1 MPRAIP
7 SRPVVAGG
15 WAILFLGLLAAG
27 ARCSAAGADRSP
39 PTVAIGT
46 SESPERALMPPHDA
60 AGRRNG
66 ASAQGSGGWWL
77 GTVGIAL
84 ALALFGGISLA
95 TRRYLPQHA
104 SGPLRVVGRTSLS
117 PKHTVY
123 LLKAGDRVLIVGAGP
138 QGAPS
143 LLGELTDPA
152 EVERYSPAKSAPQPS
167 APSEPAAGTRAV
179 RFERLVGGDE

>member
-7 SRPVVAGG
+7 SRPTVAGG
-15 WAILFLGLLAAG
+15 WAVLILGLAAAG
-27 ARCSAAGADRSP
+27 VTGPAAWADRP
-39 PTVAIGT
+39 PPKVAIGA
-46 SESPERALMPPHDA
+46 SQEPDRMLMPSHDA
-60 AGRRNG
+60 GGRR
-66 ASAQGSGGWWL
+66 SAGGGQGSGGWWL
-77 GTVGIAL
+77 GTVGVAL
-84 ALALFGGISLA
+84 ALAVFGGISVA
-95 TRRYLPQHA
+95 TRKYLPQHG

-152 EVERYSPAKSAPQPS
+152 ELERFNLGSPS
-167 APSEPAAGTRAV
+167 ARVAPPETPRGALPV
-179 RFERLVGGDE
+179 RFDRCVGGDE